1 VVRKRVPL
9 LLLGGALH
17 RAWEQPAARSALGIG
32 LDKKLVLCLGT
43 TEPRKSQ
50 APLARAFARI
60 ARQFPEA
67 LLALVG
73 RGDDPYTSLYAD
85 CVEEHLLRSRMLD
98 RVLIRPLT
106 SNPFEW
112 HVAADVLVCA
122 SDMESLPRVILE
134 AMAFE
139 TLAVSTDIFLIPEVT
154 EDGVTGFLCRS
165 RDERAIVEKL
175 SDALIAR
182 PEHQEIRAA
191 AAVRVRERHD
201 ADAYAVAFR
210 DLIDEVVDEQPAGS
224 ALAL

>member
-17 RAWEQPAARSALGIG
+17 RAWEQPAARSAPGIG

-139 TLAVSTDIFLIPEVT
+139 TLAVSTDIFLIPEVI
-154 EDGVTGFLCRS
+154 EDGVTGFSAGAATSARS
-165 RDERAIVEKL
+165 WR
-175 SDALIAR
+175 S
-182 PEHQEIRAA
+182 
-191 AAVRVRERHD
+191 
-201 ADAYAVAFR
+201 
-210 DLIDEVVDEQPAGS
+210 S
-224 ALAL
+224 AML